1 MASTIRFR
9 NAGVWNGTEQTSS
22 HISHRLLRCS
32 ALNIFSMKRLPGGD
46 GRRGL
51 SGAARRE
58 PGALFRLRS
67 AHALFRRHQPPAPC
81 GAVDDYPAATRHFV
95 GQVLRAFRAVLVRPH
110 PPPAWL
116 RLHGQRLHKG
126 QNWRAQFGSGSGRR
140 GNNPLQDMR
149 GFSLASVAERNRQ
162 RQGNGLPCQRQEQ
175 ISGLEN
181 GFCARFTRT
190 SCY

>member
-1 MASTIRFR
+1 
-9 NAGVWNGTEQTSS
+9 
-22 HISHRLLRCS
+22 
-32 ALNIFSMKRLPGGD
+32 MKRPPGGD

-81 GAVDDYPAATRHFV
+81 GAVDDYPAATRHFD
-95 GQVLRAFRAVLVRPH
+95 GQVLRAFCAVLVRPH
-110 PPPAWL
+110 LPPVWL

-140 GNNPLQDMR
+140 GNNLAGHAWLQF
-149 GFSLASVAERNRQ
+149 GVS
-162 RQGNGLPCQRQEQ
+162 
-175 ISGLEN
+175 SGKKPPEA
-181 GFCARFTRT
+181 G
-190 SCY
+190 